1 MTPISEDIKTQ
12 AHNVW
17 ARVQK
22 AGFWWLIIFM
32 LGASIGFK
40 VAEHLSSQKFD
51 DAIELGG
58 VIHKTIVYDVK
69 LRP

>member
-1 MTPISEDIKTQ
+1 MTSITEQTRTLIVETW
-12 AHNVW
+12 H
-17 ARVQK
+17 RFQK
-22 AGFWWLIIFM
+22 AGFWWIIIFM

-40 VAEHLSSQKFD
+40 AAEHLYASKFD
-51 DAIELGG
+51 DAIKLGG